1 MAYEPPRSTGGAPH
15 ERRVFLLALGSG
27 LPAVVITLILLW
39 RGGYSGKVQ
48 WTIGLVI
55 VSSWLVTAA
64 VLRERVIRPLQTLS
78 NMLAALREGDYSI
91 RARGADRDDAL
102 GLAFLESN
110 LLGETLRT
118 QRLGAME
125 ATALLRTVMSEI
137 DVAVFAFDDANRVR
151 LVNRAGER
159 LLAQPAERLLG
170 RTADQVGLA
179 DGLEGESPR
188 TMDVTFPGAGGR
200 WEVRRGSFRQDGRPH
215 TLLVLADVSKT
226 LREEELQAWQRLV
239 RVLSHEINN
248 SLAPI
253 KSIAGSLQAL
263 LDHAPRPADAD
274 ADLRRGLSIIGGRSE
289 ALVRFMSAYAQLARL
304 PAPNRTPIDVS
315 MWVRRV
321 AALETRL
328 PVVVQ
333 GGPAVRLRADGDQLD
348 QLLINLLRN
357 AVDAALET
365 NGAVRVRWERRNG
378 TFALTVEDDGPGLVN
393 SANLFVPFFTTK
405 PQGSGIG
412 LVLCRQIAEAHG
424 GSLSLENRAGARGCR
439 ATLRL
444 SLER

>member
-1 MAYEPPRSTGGAPH
+1 MASKPANH
-15 ERRVFLLALGSG
+15 ERRVFYLALLAG
-27 LPAVVITLILLW
+27 LPGVVASMVLLW

-48 WTIGLVI
+48 WTIGLIVI
-55 VSSWLVTAA
+55 GVWFITAL

-102 GLAFLESN
+102 GLALLESN

-125 ATALLRTVMSEI
+125 ATALLRTVMAEI
-137 DVAVFAFDDANRVR
+137 DVAVFAFDDEDRVR

-170 RTADQVGLA
+170 RTAEQVGLA
-179 DGLEGESPR
+179 DGLQGPSPR
-188 TMDVTFPGAGGR
+188 TMDVTYPGGAGR
-200 WEVRRGSFRQDGRPH
+200 WEVRRGPFRQDGRPH

-253 KSIAGSLQAL
+253 KSITGSLLSL
-263 LDHAPRPADAD
+263 LERQHRPADAD
-274 ADLRRGLSIIGGRSE
+274 DDLRRGLNVIGGRSE
-289 ALVRFMSAYAQLARL
+289 ALVRFMSAYARLAKL
-304 PAPNRTPIDVS
+304 PAPNRVPLDVAT
-315 MWVRRV
+315 WVRRV
-321 AALETRL
+321 AALETRM
-328 PVVVQ
+328 PVTVVE
-333 GGPAVRLRADGDQLD
+333 GPATTLRADGDQLD
-348 QLLINLLRN
+348 QLLINLVRN
-357 AVDAALET
+357 AVDASLGS
-365 NGAVRVRWERRNG
+365 NGDVRIRWTRQNG
-378 TFALTVEDDGPGLVN
+378 NLSLMVEDEGPGLA
-393 SANLFVPFFTTK
+393 SASNLFVPFFTTK

-412 LVLCRQIAEAHG
+412 LVLSRQIAEAHG
-424 GSLSLENRAGARGCR
+424 GSLSLDNRPDRRGCI
-439 ATLRL
+439 ALVRL
-444 SLER
+444 AVDGEG